1 MSVIFLDEARYAD
14 SSIGAMDHGKVDK
27 RRVLFVCT
35 ANQQRSPTAEEM
47 YRNDPRFE
55 VRSAGTDAL
64 FGRAVTSE
72 DLQWADLV
80 VVMEQRHAQ
89 KIRAAFPSAAS
100 GAKLVVLGIPDVY
113 EYMEQAL
120 QREIRSRFEAA
131 VASG

>member
-1 MSVIFLDEARYAD
+1 
-14 SSIGAMDHGKVDK
+14 MDYRKDNKQH
-27 RRVLFVCT
+27 VLFVCT

-55 VRSAGTDAL
+55 VCSAGTDAL
-64 FGRAVTSE
+64 SGREVTAE

-89 KIRAAFPSAAS
+89 KIRDAFPSAAS
-100 GAKLVVLGIPDVY
+100 GVKLVVLGIPDVY

-131 VASG
+131 IASG

>member
-1 MSVIFLDEARYAD
+1 
-14 SSIGAMDHGKVDK
+14 MDHGKVDK

-100 GAKLVVLGIPDVY
+100 GARLVVLGIPDVY